1 MSIQTAMKQVDD
13 SLSEAQTNLETAQ
26 KGVIHWEGQLAKLTE
41 AKTALSKIF
50 TADDFAPPPAKGGK
64 PAAKK
69 ATAKGGV
76 AVPKTDSA
84 FWYGLLTATP
94 QTTKEILDLATAKL
108 DVTDPDAID
117 KLRGRQTSYLQTAAK
132 DGVIKSEGER
142 LNRKYFV

>member
-13 SLSEAQTNLETAQ
+13 SLIEAQTSLETA
-26 KGVIHWEGQLAKLTE
+26 KSDVIRWEGQLAKLTE

-50 TADDFAPPPAKGGK
+50 TADDFAPPPAKAGK

-69 ATAKGGV
+69 AAAKGGV
-76 AVPKTDSA
+76 AIPKTDSA
-84 FWYGLLTATP
+84 FWHGLLTATP

-108 DVTDPDAID
+108 EVTDSDAID